1 MSFAVVL
8 HLMLV
13 YAMLCS
19 DAIMSSVITKYFGI
33 ISLVGSLCIQKSS
46 YMSLYNNKFHNHIS
60 FFTIS
65 STYLLTN
72 QIVKKVL

>member
-8 HLMLV
+8 QLMLV
-13 YAMLCS
+13 YAMVCF

-46 YMSLYNNKFHNHIS
+46 YMSLIIIIIYPFS
-60 FFTIS
+60 LSLAPTP
-65 STYLLTN
+65 L